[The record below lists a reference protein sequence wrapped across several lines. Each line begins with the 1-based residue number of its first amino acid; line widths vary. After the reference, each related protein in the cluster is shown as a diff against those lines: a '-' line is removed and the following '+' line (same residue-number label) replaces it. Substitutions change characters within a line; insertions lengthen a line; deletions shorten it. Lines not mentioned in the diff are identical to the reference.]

1 VRFRVW
7 TIVLFAPVVGIF
19 LTASLVSAVERNV
32 PRNTNDDVVPRQ
44 EAAQAIASVIDRH
57 IAAKWNEKQLT
68 PAVEVDDAAF
78 ARRVYL
84 DLIGRIPRVGE
95 LREFLEDQ
103 RDDKRERL
111 VAELLDSA
119 AFSFHFANTLRKA
132 WIPEGNTQQGRQIA
146 SEFDIWLHKRLS
158 MGDGYDDIVREVLTV
173 PLKPRGTGPY
183 ALYNSGEEPKPTA
196 FYALKEI
203 KAENLAAATARSF
216 LGVRVECAQCHDHP
230 VADWSQEDFW
240 QFAAFFGGIQRSDNS
255 PFGAIAELFR
265 KNDGN
270 WKIEIPDKN
279 KTVEA
284 TFLDGTAPSKDAMS
298 PRMAVADWLLGPA
311 KQRFARATV
320 NRLWAHQFGMGLVDP
335 VDDMDSY
342 NDPSHPE
349 LLEELATLFIDS
361 DYDIRVLL
369 HGISMS
375 RPYRLT
381 SATTDSQDAPAEL
394 YIRRRP
400 KAMSIQQILA
410 SVNVVSG
417 GPAAQPALRYY
428 AVNQIESVFE
438 EGTQRAIDRP
448 TTLLQ
453 ALAMMNGQVANQINS
468 SPFSQV
474 LTSLGPIEKLPNTGD
489 DEWIDTV
496 FLAILSRTPSD
507 TERTRVKEHLKV
519 DEKKRNVAVRDLL
532 WAMVNTS
539 EFRTNH

>member
-1 VRFRVW
+1 M
-7 TIVLFAPVVGIF
+7 TND
-19 LTASLVSAVERNV
+19 SV
-32 PRNTNDDVVPRQ
+32 PRL
-44 EAAQAIASVIDRH
+44 EAARAIADVIDRH
-57 IAAKWNEKQLT
+57 IAAKWNEKQLS
-68 PAVEVDDAAF
+68 PVVEVDDAAF

-95 LREFLEDQ
+95 LREFLEDN

-119 AFSFHFANTLRKA
+119 AFSLHFATTLRRA
-132 WIPEGNTQQGRQIA
+132 WIPEGNSQQGRQIA
-146 SEFDIWLHKRLS
+146 VEFDIWLHKRLS
-158 MGDGYDDIVREVLTV
+158 MGDGYDEIVRDILTV
-173 PLKPRGTGPY
+173 PLNPRGTGVY
-183 ALYNSGEEPKPTA
+183 SLYNSGEDPRPTA

-240 QFAAFFGGIQRSDNS
+240 QFAAFFGGIQRNDNS

-270 WKIEIPDKN
+270 WKIDIPDKG
-279 KTVEA
+279 KTVPA
-284 TFLDGTAPSKDAMS
+284 TFLDGTLPSEQATS
-298 PRMAVADWLLGPA
+298 PRKAVADWLLGPA

-320 NRLWAHQFGMGLVDP
+320 NRIWAHQFGLGLVDP

-342 NDPSHPE
+342 NAPSHPE
-349 LLEELATLFIDS
+349 LLDELATMFVES
-361 DYDIRVLL
+361 EYDIRVLL

-375 RPYRLT
+375 RAYRLT
-381 SATTDSQDAPAEL
+381 SSTTDSQDVPADL
-394 YIRRRP
+394 YTRRRP

-410 SVNVVSG
+410 SVNVVG
-417 GPAAQPALRYY
+417 GDVAAQPQYAYY
-428 AVNQIESVFE
+428 AVDQIETVFE
-438 EGTQRAIDRP
+438 EGSQRAIDRP

-453 ALAMMNGQVANQINS
+453 ALAMMNGQLATRVNNS
-468 SPFSQV
+468 QFSRV
-474 LTSLGPIEKLPNTGD
+474 LTNFEAIEQLPSIGQ
-489 DEWIDTV
+489 DEWMDTV
-496 FLAILSRTPSD
+496 FLAVLSRYPIAA
-507 TERTRVKEHLKV
+507 ERARISEHLDV
-519 DEKKRNVAVRDLL
+519 DKAKKAKAVRELL